1 MPLLIPE
8 SVWESGRPAWRD
20 GAGSLTPRYDHKRLQ
35 ELILAPT
42 RGRDEVGDFCI
53 IR

>member
-8 SVWESGRPAWRD
+8 SVWKSGRPAWCD
-20 GAGSLTPRYDHKRLQ
+20 GASSLTPRYDHERLQ
-35 ELILAPT
+35 ELILALT
-42 RGRDEVGDFCI
+42 RGRDEVADFCI